1 MPRPKASGPT
11 ERELAILQVL
21 WRRGPSTVREVHEE
35 LRSSVPVGYTTV
47 LKIMQLMFAKGLVK
61 RDESRHAH
69 LYQTAL
75 GRDQVQTDMTRDFLD
90 RVFGGSAMGLVERA
104 LSVKGASKEE
114 IERVRELLREGE
126 VESGEPD
133 ELQ

>member
-11 ERELAILQVL
+11 ERELAVLQVL

-35 LRSSVPVGYTTV
+35 LQSSVPVGYTTV
-47 LKIMQLMFAKGLVK
+47 LKIMQLMFEKSLVT

-69 LYQTAL
+69 LYRAAL
-75 GRDQVQTDMTRDFLD
+75 ERDQVQTEMTRDFLD

-104 LSVKGASKEE
+104 LSVKGASEEE
-114 IERVRELLREGE
+114 IERVRELLAE
-126 VESGEPD
+126 VNDDGSVD
-133 ELQ
+133 T

>member
-11 ERELAILQVL
+11 ERELAVLQVL

-35 LRSSVPVGYTTV
+35 LQSSVPVGYTTV
-47 LKIMQLMFAKGLVK
+47 LKIMQLMFEKGLVT

-69 LYQTAL
+69 LYQAAL
-75 GRDQVQTDMTRDFLD
+75 ERDQVQTEMTRDFLD

-104 LSVKGASKEE
+104 LSVKGASEEE
-114 IERVRELLREGE
+114 IERVRELLAE
-126 VESGEPD
+126 VNDDGSVD
-133 ELQ
+133 T